1 MTACKKAFELLKKTV
16 IKASILAHFDSK
28 KQTYIKSDS
37 SNFISVDVLFQMRK
51 NKEFHLVTF
60 FFKNFVSIECN
71 YEIYDKEL
79 LIIVQCFEQ

>member
-1 MTACKKAFELLKKTV
+1 
-16 IKASILAHFDSK
+16 
-28 KQTYIKSDS
+28 
-37 SNFISVDVLFQMRK
+37 MRK

-79 LIIVQCFEQ
+79 LIIVQCFEQWESELLFIESNVLVKILIDYKNLEYFMLDCP